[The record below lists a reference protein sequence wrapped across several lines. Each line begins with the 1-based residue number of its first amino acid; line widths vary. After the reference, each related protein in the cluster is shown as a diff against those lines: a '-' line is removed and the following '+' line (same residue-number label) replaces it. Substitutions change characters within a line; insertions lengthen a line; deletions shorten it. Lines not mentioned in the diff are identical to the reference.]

1 MCNFFLFWFLAG
13 FSALANERFVTCGGS
28 FNTFLEKMA
37 EQALDM
43 GISSEVISKS
53 VLNTKYLKEVIN
65 LDKNQK
71 SFRMSFAKFSKRSVN
86 KYRLVFGEKKI
97 VLHKKLFDEV
107 QSVYGV
113 PAEVITALW
122 AMETDYGA
130 VQGKFHILSA
140 LGTLAHDCRRA
151 DLFQSQYL
159 AAIRLVENKIL
170 SAEESLGAWAGEYGQ
185 IQMLPLDV
193 LIFGSDGDG
202 DGKVELVKSSED
214 TIATAAKLIK
224 SKGWESNQPW
234 FDEVLITQ
242 DFPWEESGLGRSRTV
257 KEWKKLGVRLRDSR
271 VSRNRNDLSA
281 YLILPQGW
289 KGPKF
294 LAYSNFII
302 FMKWNN
308 SFMYSI
314 TAAYLANRL
323 RGDPEFITENPADI
337 LKVEEMIKLQK
348 LLRRLG
354 YEVGRIDGIL
364 GANTRQSVRKVQ
376 INLGFP
382 ADSWPTMELLR
393 ILKTK
398 FN

>member
-1 MCNFFLFWFLAG
+1 
-13 FSALANERFVTCGGS
+13 
-28 FNTFLEKMA
+28 MA

-43 GISSEVISKS
+43 GLSSKAISKS
-53 VLNTKYLKEVIN
+53 LLSTRYLKEVIS

-71 SFRMSFAKFSKRSVN
+71 SFRLSFSEFSNRSVN
-86 KYRLVFGEKKI
+86 EYRLVLGKKNI
-97 VLHKKLFDEV
+97 SLHKKLFDQV
-107 QSVYGV
+107 KSFYGI
-113 PAEVITALW
+113 PAEIITALW

-130 VQGKFHILSA
+130 VQGNFHTLSA
-140 LGTLAHDCRRA
+140 LGTLAHDCRRPA
-151 DLFQSQYL
+151 LFQLQYL

-170 SAEESLGAWAGEYGQ
+170 SAEESLGAWAGEFGQ
-185 IQMLPLDV
+185 IQMLPSEV
-193 LIFGSDGDG
+193 LVFGSDGDG

-214 TIATAAKLIK
+214 MIATAAKLIK
-224 SKGWESNQPW
+224 SKGWKYNQPW

-242 DFPWEESGLGRSRTV
+242 DFPWEEAGLGRSRTV

-271 VSRNRNDLSA
+271 VSRSRNDLRA
-281 YLILPQGW
+281 YLILPQGR

-294 LAYSNFII
+294 LAYSNFKI

-308 SFMYSI
+308 SFMYST

-323 RGDPEFITENPADI
+323 RGDPEYIAGNPADI
-337 LKVEEMIKLQK
+337 LKVEEMIKLQI

-354 YEVGRIDGIL
+354 YEVGKIDGIL

-376 INLGFP
+376 INLGLP
-382 ADSWPTMELLR
+382 ADSWPTMELLQ

>member
-1 MCNFFLFWFLAG
+1 MFLFLTG
-13 FSALANERFVTCGGS
+13 FSALANEKVVTCGGP
-28 FNTFLEKMA
+28 FNTFLEKMG

-43 GISSEVISKS
+43 GVSSKVVSKS
-53 VLNTKYLKEVIN
+53 VLNTKYLKEVIS

-71 SFRMSFAKFSKRSVN
+71 LFRLSFAEFSKRSVSQ
-86 KYRLVFGEKKI
+86 YRLVFGKKNMK
-97 VLHKKLFDEV
+97 LHKKLFDEV
-107 QSVYGV
+107 QSVYGI

-130 VQGKFHILSA
+130 VQGNFHTLSA
-140 LGTLAHDCRRA
+140 LGTLAHNCRRA
-151 DLFQSQYL
+151 DLFKSQYL

-170 SAEESLGAWAGEYGQ
+170 SAEESLGAWAGEFGQ
-185 IQMLPLDV
+185 IQMLPSDI

-214 TIATAAKLIK
+214 TIITAAKLIK

-234 FDEVLITQ
+234 FDEVLITK
-242 DFPWEESGLGRSRTV
+242 DFPWEEAGLGRSRTV
-257 KEWKKLGVRLRDSR
+257 KKWKKLGVRLRASQ
-271 VSRNRNDLSA
+271 VSRSSDDLRA
-281 YLILPQGW
+281 NLILPQGR

-294 LAYSNFII
+294 LAYSNFKI
-302 FMKWNN
+302 FMEWNN
-308 SFMYSI
+308 SFMYST

-323 RGDPEFITENPADI
+323 RGDPEYITENPTDI
-337 LKVEEMIKLQK
+337 LEVEEMIKLQK

-354 YEVGRIDGIL
+354 YEVGKTDGIL

-376 INLGFP
+376 INLGLP
-382 ADSWPTMELLR
+382 ADSWPTMKLLQ